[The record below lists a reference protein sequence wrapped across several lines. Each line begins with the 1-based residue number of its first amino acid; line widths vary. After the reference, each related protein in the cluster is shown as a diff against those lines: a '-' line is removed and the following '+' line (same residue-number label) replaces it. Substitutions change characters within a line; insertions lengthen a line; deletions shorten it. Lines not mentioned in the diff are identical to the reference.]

1 MKLSHSHIVMNG
13 KLSFSNMVA
22 KPMLCGLY
30 LLFYIGILSEGV
42 AQQSLTN
49 QDTLHQTKVLSLI
62 EESEKYI
69 QAQKYKQARTKAQQA
84 LDISQKRNYTTGEAE
99 SLNKLATVLRLQG
112 NSLESVKYNLWL
124 IRIFE
129 RIGDQSGITRKYEE
143 VGYLYFE
150 LRAYAKAIEYFLFFQ
165 KAREK
170 LNGKSELPIKILE
183 VINRSHLQL
192 REYTEAKRYSNMLL
206 QRYKD
211 LQDIP
216 NLIRTYKILAFIAK
230 EQINYGEAIGYN
242 KALLEIYGQQKD
254 VVQLTHTYNNIG
266 FLYKRINN
274 LKVSLDYFNKALELS
289 QKLTI
294 DLDEESQVALFTN
307 VGIAYTNLSLFSQAK
322 EYYLLALRVREKQEN
337 PVGEAYIHNHLAS
350 NYFVGGENAL
360 ALKSVINAI
369 DIGVTHNAK
378 EVLATSYRVLSMIY
392 EVENNLSKAQLY
404 DEKYNDIKASL
415 ENEEVAKFE
424 KMLDRQIAIEKRED
438 EIKSLLAVQ
447 ERKAL
452 EEERKEN
459 ELALKRKE
467 LDLLRRDQEIQA
479 IALQNQQ
486 LEKEKATQ
494 ALALAKQQLQAEKK
508 NQELR
513 ELERQKQLQDLQL
526 KQQSLEKQQQE
537 KAIALLEADKK
548 LKEQKLR
555 EEATLR
561 KYGYGVIGLF
571 LLVLGIIIFSFIQK
585 KKDNVKLQKQQDEIQ
600 DKNEQL
606 LLGEKELRRNMQQL
620 QLTQEV
626 LEEQKQQ
633 LEIEHRKTQESIHYA
648 QRIQFSILP
657 SDQQRKAIIPE
668 SFVIY
673 RPKDIVSG
681 DFYWISNSGGKT
693 ITSVVDCT
701 GHGVPGSLVS
711 LIGNNLL
718 NEAINEHRLVDPAE
732 ILDYLDVKVR
742 IKLKQDEGN
751 NRDGMDLGLCVLE
764 KQTAERYKL
773 TYGGAKNT
781 LFVVA
786 NGELTTLKGD
796 RKSIGGFKHNFS
808 FTQQEANLHKGD
820 TIYMTT
826 DGFIDQANAQRE
838 RFGSKRLRNLIGELH
853 HLTMSEQG
861 KRFEEALDD
870 HQQDTEQRDDINLI
884 GIRI

>member
-1 MKLSHSHIVMNG
+1 MKLPHAYIVVY
-13 KLSFSNMVA
+13 SQSSYSYTVA
-22 KPMLCGLY
+22 KSLLWGLCV
-30 LLFYIGILSEGV
+30 LLTIGIPSEGV

-49 QDTLHQTKVLSLI
+49 QDTLYQTKVLSLI
-62 EESEKYI
+62 EESEKYL
-69 QAQKYKQARTKAQQA
+69 QAQNYKRAKIKAQQA
-84 LDISQKRNYTTGEAE
+84 FDIAQKRNYTTGEFE
-99 SLNKLATVLRLQG
+99 SLNKLAAVHRQQG
-112 NSLESVKYNLWL
+112 NYLESVKYNLWV
-124 IRIFE
+124 IRILE
-129 RIGDQSGITRKYEE
+129 RIGDQPGIARKYEE
-143 VGYLYFE
+143 IGYLYFE
-150 LRAYAKAIEYFLFFQ
+150 LHAYAKAIEYFLSFQ

-170 LNGKSELPIKILE
+170 HNGKSELPVDVLE

-192 REYTEAKRYSNMLL
+192 REYTEAKRYSSILL
-206 QRYKD
+206 RRYKD
-211 LQDIP
+211 KQDIP
-216 NLIRTYKILAFIAK
+216 DLVRTYQTLAFIAK
-230 EQINYGEAIGYN
+230 EQLNYEEAIGYN
-242 KALLEIYGQQKD
+242 KALLEVYGQQKD
-254 VVQLTHTYNNIG
+254 VVQITHTYNNIG
-266 FLYKRINN
+266 FLYKRTDN
-274 LKVSLDYFNKALELS
+274 LKSSLEYFNKAVELS
-289 QKLTI
+289 QKVTV

-307 VGIAYTNLSLFSQAK
+307 IGIAYTNLSLFSRAK
-322 EYYLLALRVREKQEN
+322 EYYLLALRIREKQEF
-337 PVGEAYIHNHLAS
+337 PVGEAYVHNHLAS
-350 NYFVGGENAL
+350 NYFVGGKNAL
-360 ALKSVINAI
+360 ALKSVITAI
-369 DIGVTHNAK
+369 DIGVTYDAK
-378 EVLATSYRVLSMIY
+378 AVLATSYRILSMIY
-392 EVENNLSKAQLY
+392 EVDNNLNKARLY
-404 DEKYNDIKASL
+404 EEKYREIKEGL
-415 ENEEVAKFE
+415 EKEEVAQFE
-424 KMLDRQIAIEKRED
+424 QMLNQQLAIEKRED
-438 EIKSLLAVQ
+438 EIKVLLVEQ

-494 ALALAKQQLQAEKK
+494 ALTLAKQQLQAEKK

-571 LLVLGIIIFSFIQK
+571 LLVLGIIIFSFVQK
-585 KKDNVKLQKQQDEIQ
+585 QKDNKKLQKQQDEIQ
-600 DKNEQL
+600 EKNEQL
-606 LLGEKELRRNMQQL
+606 LLGEKELRRNMKQL

-657 SDQQRKAIIPE
+657 SDHQRKAIIPE

-681 DFYWISNSGGKT
+681 DFYWISKNGGKT
-693 ITSVVDCT
+693 IASVIDCT

-718 NEAINEHRLVDPAE
+718 NEAINEHRLLDPSE

-742 IKLKQDEGN
+742 VKLKQDEGN

-764 KQTAERYKL
+764 KQVNETYKL

-786 NGELTTLKGD
+786 DGKLSTLKGD

-808 FTQQEANLHKGD
+808 FTQQELNLRPGD

-826 DGFIDQANAQRE
+826 DGFIDQANPQRE
-838 RFGSKRLRNLIGELH
+838 RFGSKRLRKLISELH
-853 HLTMSEQG
+853 HLTMGEQG
-861 KRFEEALDD
+861 KQFEKALDQ
-870 HQQDTEQRDDINLI
+870 HQQDTEQRDDINFI